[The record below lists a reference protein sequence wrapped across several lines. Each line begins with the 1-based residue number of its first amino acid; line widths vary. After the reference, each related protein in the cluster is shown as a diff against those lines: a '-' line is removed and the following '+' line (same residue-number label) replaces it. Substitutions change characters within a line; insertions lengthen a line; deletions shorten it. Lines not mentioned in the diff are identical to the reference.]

1 MLWENLR
8 EEEFNEAIEKSKGL
22 CILPVGCLEKHGQHL
37 PVGTDVIH
45 IAEIAKRA
53 SEIEYAVVF
62 PTMYFGEK
70 TGAANFKG
78 TVIFSSE
85 LRQLLLKETCME
97 IARNGFKKI
106 LIYNGHG
113 GNQAMISN
121 FSRSV
126 LYDNADYT
134 VFDYSIGSDFA
145 TPKKILQKN
154 YSYLTSEDRRI
165 LNEYNSQKKRYGHAC
180 FIETGWVYGV
190 RPEVVRLDKI
200 NDESG
205 KSQHCFDDFSNLKIN
220 TPLAWMADYPNS
232 YAGDSHEGMNE
243 RIARA
248 MVEYSTQ
255 SLCDVIKFLKEE
267 NISQQFLKEL
277 YALSSSNTHTEF

>member
-8 EEEFNEAIEKSKGL
+8 EEEFEKAIEKSKGV
-22 CILPVGCLEKHGQHL
+22 CILPVGCLEKHAQHL

-45 IAEIAKRA
+45 ITEIAKMA
-53 SEIEYAVVF
+53 SESEYAVVF

-70 TGAANFKG
+70 TGAQNFKG

-85 LRQLLLKETCME
+85 LRQQILKESCLE

-113 GNQAMISN
+113 GNQAMISE

-126 LYDNADYT
+126 LMENVDYC
-134 VFDYSIGSDFA
+134 VFDYSLGSDFA
-145 TPKKILQKN
+145 TPKKLLAKN
-154 YSYLTSEDRRI
+154 YSFLTGEDRKI
-165 LNEYNSQKKRYGHAC
+165 LNDYTAQKKRYGHAC

-190 RPEVVRLDKI
+190 RPETVRLDKI
-200 NDESG
+200 NQESG
-205 KSQHCFDDFSNLKIN
+205 ESTHRFDGFSNLKIN
-220 TPLAWMADYPNS
+220 SPLAWMADYPNS
-232 YAGDSHEGMNE
+232 YAGDSFPGMNE

-248 MVEYSTQ
+248 MVEYSKE
-255 SLCDVIKFLKEE
+255 SLCKVIKFLKEE
-267 NISQQFLKEL
+267 NISDEYLKEWKKMCFE
-277 YALSSSNTHTEF
+277 SN

>member
-8 EEEFNEAIEKSKGL
+8 EEEFKEAIEKSNGV

-45 IAEIAKRA
+45 ITEIAKRA
-53 SEIEYAVVF
+53 AQIEYAVVF
-62 PTMYFGEK
+62 PTIYFGEK

-85 LRQLLLKETCME
+85 LRQQLLKETCSE

-126 LYDNADYT
+126 LFEDVDFC

-145 TPKKILQKN
+145 TPKKLLSKN
-154 YSYLTSEDRRI
+154 YPYLTSEDRKI
-165 LNEYNSQKKRYGHAC
+165 LNEYNAQKKRYGHAC

-190 RPEVVRLDKI
+190 RPETVRLDKI
-200 NDESG
+200 NQESG
-205 KSQHCFDDFSNLKIN
+205 ESVHRFDELSNLRIN

-232 YAGDSHEGMNE
+232 YAGDSFDGMNE
-243 RIARA
+243 RIAKA
-248 MVEYSTQ
+248 MVEYSTE
-255 SLCDVIKFLKEE
+255 SLCNVIKFLKEE
-267 NISQQFLKEL
+267 NISSDYLKEWK
-277 YALSSSNTHTEF
+277 EMCFKKGEM

>member
-8 EEEFNEAIEKSKGL
+8 EEEFNEAIKKSNGL

-45 IAEIAKRA
+45 ITEIAKKA
-53 SEIEYAVVF
+53 SEKEYAVVF
-62 PTMYFGEK
+62 PAIYFGEK
-70 TGAANFKG
+70 TGAGNFKG
-78 TVIFSSE
+78 TVMFSSE
-85 LRQLLLKETCME
+85 LRHQLLKETCSE

-126 LYDNADYT
+126 LESDVDYC
-134 VFDYSIGSDFA
+134 VFDYGIGTDFA
-145 TPKKILQKN
+145 TPKKLLSKN
-154 YSYLTSEDRRI
+154 YPYLTSEDRKI
-165 LNEYNSQKKRYGHAC
+165 LNDYTTQKKRYGHAC

-190 RPEVVRLDKI
+190 RPETVRLDKI
-200 NDESG
+200 NQESG
-205 KSQHCFDDFSNLKIN
+205 ESVHRFDEFANLRIN

-232 YAGDSHEGMNE
+232 YAGDSFDGMNE
-243 RIARA
+243 RIAKA
-248 MVEYSTQ
+248 MVEYSTE
-255 SLCDVIKFLKEE
+255 SLGKVIKFLKEE
-267 NISQQFLKEL
+267 NISSEYLKEWK
-277 YALSSSNTHTEF
+277 EMCFKKGEM